1 MANMAYLTCPPS
13 DVRSFVRSMVSLRV
27 DNLPHPYSVYGEDV
41 KTSFEYLKTYVKTL
55 FEKYGD
61 IGDIYFPIDRS
72 GKFRGYAFVRYFNKS
87 EAEDA
92 LHALEGR
99 KVGGREL
106 RIKIDKNLP
115 L

>member
-1 MANMAYLTCPPS
+1 
-13 DVRSFVRSMVSLRV
+13 MVSLRV
-27 DNLPHPYSVYGEDV
+27 DNPPYHFYGEDV

-72 GKFRGYAFVRYFNKS
+72 GKFRGYAFVRYFNKN

-92 LHALEGR
+92 LHGLEGR

-106 RIKIDKNLP
+106 RIQIDKNLP

>member
-1 MANMAYLTCPPS
+1 MEILEIS
-13 DVRSFVRSMVSLRV
+13 IFQL
-27 DNLPHPYSVYGEDV
+27 
-41 KTSFEYLKTYVKTL
+41 
-55 FEKYGD
+55 
-61 IGDIYFPIDRS
+61 IDLEN
-72 GKFRGYAFVRYFNKS
+72 FAFVRYFNKS

-92 LHALEGR
+92 LHGLDGS